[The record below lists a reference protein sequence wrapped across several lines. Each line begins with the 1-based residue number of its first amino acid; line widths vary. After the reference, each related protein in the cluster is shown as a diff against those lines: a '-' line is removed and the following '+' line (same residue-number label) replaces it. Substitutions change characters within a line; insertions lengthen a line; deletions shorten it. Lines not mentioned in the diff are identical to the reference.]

1 MESTTL
7 FSSESALLLVMFLM
21 VAVGFWLQRF
31 KVFKVLGPALT
42 VIVTGIILSNLKIV
56 PVSSPTY
63 DALSSYCVPLSISIC
78 LLSLDL
84 RQMKKLLNRNS
95 IIALASAAVS
105 VCLMAFVFGVLFASK
120 IDEGWKIAGMFVGT
134 YTGGSSNL
142 TAIAVGLDAAKG
154 TIAAANAADYVIGI
168 PSLIL
173 MFAAPAIYKN
183 SKLLRK
189 LWPYEMTEAELQGD
203 GDHEELMAS
212 KEWLDSGDRMA
223 AGNRLW
229 YCMGSYDHCRHGIWT
244 GLPQCGTYYSD
255 YDFLNYHCTDSGST

>member
-84 RQMKKLLNRNS
+84 RQMEKIVKQKLDYCTGIS
-95 IIALASAAVS
+95 SGK
-105 VCLMAFVFGVLFASK
+105 CLP
-120 IDEGWKIAGMFVGT
+120 D
-134 YTGGSSNL
+134 
-142 TAIAVGLDAAKG
+142 
-154 TIAAANAADYVIGI
+154 GI
-168 PSLIL
+168 
-173 MFAAPAIYKN
+173 
-183 SKLLRK
+183 RV
-189 LWPYEMTEAELQGD
+189 
-203 GDHEELMAS
+203 
-212 KEWLDSGDRMA
+212 
-223 AGNRLW
+223 W
-229 YCMGSYDHCRHGIWT
+229 YFIRIQD
-244 GLPQCGTYYSD
+244 
-255 YDFLNYHCTDSGST
+255 

>member
-105 VCLMAFVFGVLFASK
+105 VCLMASCLVFYSH
-120 IDEGWKIAGMFVGT
+120 
-134 YTGGSSNL
+134 
-142 TAIAVGLDAAKG
+142 
-154 TIAAANAADYVIGI
+154 
-168 PSLIL
+168 PRL
-173 MFAAPAIYKN
+173 MRDGRLPECLSEPIQ
-183 SKLLRK
+183 
-189 LWPYEMTEAELQGD
+189 AEVP
-203 GDHEELMAS
+203 
-212 KEWLDSGDRMA
+212 
-223 AGNRLW
+223 
-229 YCMGSYDHCRHGIWT
+229 T
-244 GLPQCGTYYSD
+244 
-255 YDFLNYHCTDSGST
+255 

>member
-105 VCLMAFVFGVLFASK
+105 VCLM
-120 IDEGWKIAGMFVGT
+120 EGWKIAGMFVGT

-212 KEWLDSGDRMA
+212 KEWS
-223 AGNRLW
+223 
-229 YCMGSYDHCRHGIWT
+229 I
-244 GLPQCGTYYSD
+244 Q
-255 YDFLNYHCTDSGST
+255 

>member
-142 TAIAVGLDAAKG
+142 TAIAVGLDAHF
-154 TIAAANAADYVIGI
+154 ADQI
-168 PSLIL
+168 SL
-173 MFAAPAIYKN
+173 
-183 SKLLRK
+183 
-189 LWPYEMTEAELQGD
+189 AELLISFAVVVFFAEPIREALPVNLLLLLLICHG
-203 GDHEELMAS
+203 A
-212 KEWLDSGDRMA
+212 
-223 AGNRLW
+223 
-229 YCMGSYDHCRHGIWT
+229 CMGIRQYIKGWRRARG
-244 GLPQCGTYYSD
+244 YY
-255 YDFLNYHCTDSGST
+255 

>member
-105 VCLMAFVFGVLFASK
+105 VCLMAFVFGVLFASNSR
-120 IDEGWKIAGMFVGT
+120 D
-134 YTGGSSNL
+134 
-142 TAIAVGLDAAKG
+142 
-154 TIAAANAADYVIGI
+154 DY
-168 PSLIL
+168 
-173 MFAAPAIYKN
+173 
-183 SKLLRK
+183 
-189 LWPYEMTEAELQGD
+189 LQC
-203 GDHEELMAS
+203 EELCIPEQQY
-212 KEWLDSGDRMA
+212 KRRFQQPDNG
-223 AGNRLW
+223 
-229 YCMGSYDHCRHGIWT
+229 C
-244 GLPQCGTYYSD
+244 
-255 YDFLNYHCTDSGST
+255 CT

>member
-1 MESTTL
+1 M
-7 FSSESALLLVMFLM
+7 
-21 VAVGFWLQRF
+21 
-31 KVFKVLGPALT
+31 FKVLGPALT

-189 LWPYEMTEAELQGD
+189 LWPYEMTEAELQLSLI
-203 GDHEELMAS
+203 H
-212 KEWLDSGDRMA
+212 
-223 AGNRLW
+223 
-229 YCMGSYDHCRHGIWT
+229 I
-244 GLPQCGTYYSD
+244 
-255 YDFLNYHCTDSGST
+255 

>member
-154 TIAAANAADYVIGI
+154 TIAAANAADYVNGI
-168 PSLIL
+168 PSQIL
-173 MFAAPAIYKN
+173 MFAAPAIY
-183 SKLLRK
+183 
-189 LWPYEMTEAELQGD
+189 
-203 GDHEELMAS
+203 
-212 KEWLDSGDRMA
+212 
-223 AGNRLW
+223 
-229 YCMGSYDHCRHGIWT
+229 
-244 GLPQCGTYYSD
+244 
-255 YDFLNYHCTDSGST
+255 

>member
-7 FSSESALLLVMFLM
+7 FSSESALLLVIFLM

-63 DALSSYCVPLSISIC
+63 DAISSYCVPLSVSIC

-95 IIALASAAVS
+95 IIALVSAAVS

-120 IDEGWKIAGMFVGT
+120 IDEGWKIAGMFVET
-134 YTGGSSNL
+134 LKAEITN
-142 TAIAVGLDAAKG
+142 I
-154 TIAAANAADYVIGI
+154 NAFV
-168 PSLIL
+168 L
-173 MFAAPAIYKN
+173 F
-183 SKLLRK
+183 
-189 LWPYEMTEAELQGD
+189 
-203 GDHEELMAS
+203 
-212 KEWLDSGDRMA
+212 
-223 AGNRLW
+223 
-229 YCMGSYDHCRHGIWT
+229 
-244 GLPQCGTYYSD
+244 CGK
-255 YDFLNYHCTDSGST
+255 